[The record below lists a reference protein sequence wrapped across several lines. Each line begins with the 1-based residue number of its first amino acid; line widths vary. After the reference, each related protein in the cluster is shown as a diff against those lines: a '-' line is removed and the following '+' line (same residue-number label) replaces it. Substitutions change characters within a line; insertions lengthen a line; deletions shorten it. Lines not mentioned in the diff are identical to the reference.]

1 MNRFKRL
8 RARGKALWQKP
19 ATPVVFFRVVAGLM
33 IGAGAH
39 SVELGIVLAIAL
51 GASGYWE
58 SREK

>member
-19 ATPVVFFRVVAGLM
+19 ETPLVFFGVVAGLM

-51 GASGYWE
+51 GAAGYWG